1 MFKLFPGELVKRLN
15 IEEELEALIG
25 PLIIR
30 TQMMQLMVAS
40 MVIDMIKDQR

>member
-1 MFKLFPGELVKRLN
+1 MFILLPGELVKDLN

-25 PLIIR
+25 TLIVR

-40 MVIDMIKDQR
+40 LTTDGH